1 MTQMQAALRQL
12 SDHGRRIL
20 IAGIAGWFM
29 GLAEE
34 AAVGAGGHYRGVSGI
49 PLAGKISLFLLVAG
63 SIAALGMAW
72 LGQEIVLRKFG
83 ETESELV
90 LRNRHILQQAIQADA
105 DSVGTNV
112 LDWSQW
118 NGLYDYAMGRNAK
131 FASEE
136 LNAVGLDRLKL
147 DAIQVISP
155 DGRLISEIIR
165 TGLTGPDGQLI
176 PDIGNEIRLAV
187 KPETRSV
194 PASGWLNTSIGP
206 LIVVARPILRS
217 DATGP
222 AAGVLIMARH
232 LDPAAL
238 SAGVSVLPSQVFVHG
253 SAYGPLKPDLL
264 PLLAQLENSPDSAAL
279 VLRDTD
285 MSDFRYFRDINGHLA
300 FLLETRMPRTVL
312 TTARETT
319 HQLSIA
325 LLVFGAGIF
334 LLLLVVIRFAVSRP
348 LGQLAGHMQRLR
360 ETGEIR
366 PAANADSG
374 DEIGTLARS
383 FNELLG
389 AQQKA
394 SSELG
399 MLSAAVRH
407 ADEAIVILEQDGCI
421 AWVNPAYERSR
432 NVKNADLLGCKP
444 NDVVEGCDDPAT
456 YLAIWASARAGK
468 TWKGRLRTVVGD
480 GRVVTEDVVVSP
492 VLHAGQTEPGG
503 YVMLMHDVSEQIAL
517 EAQIAQ
523 TQRLE
528 AVEQLAAGVAHEIN
542 TPAHYVD
549 GNVRFLEEAFSALSG
564 LLGKISDQA
573 CAAGDGA
580 LSAADISALLAEAVV
595 DYLKTEVPVA
605 IRQTL
610 EGVGRISSIVQSMK
624 ELTDPAPDFVP
635 ANLNPIIE
643 GAVIAARNEWA
654 DVAEFRMQ
662 LDPQLPWV
670 PCQPEIINQ
679 VVVNM
684 LVNAAQAIAGKGE
697 AAPGH
702 VVVSTCS
709 AGDGVEISISD
720 DGAGMAP
727 SVQARIFD
735 PFYTTRPVGE
745 GTGQG
750 LSTAHSVIRKHGGT
764 IAVDSAPGRGS
775 CFRIHLP
782 LAEGQQASGG
792 YQDPQLLRD
801 TCRLAS

>member
-1 MTQMQAALRQL
+1 MRGERLL
-12 SDHGRRIL
+12 HL
-20 IAGIAGWFM
+20 I
-29 GLAEE
+29 
-34 AAVGAGGHYRGVSGI
+34 H
-49 PLAGKISLFLLVAG
+49 
-63 SIAALGMAW
+63 
-72 LGQEIVLRKFG
+72 
-83 ETESELV
+83 
-90 LRNRHILQQAIQADA
+90 HDA
-105 DSVGTNV
+105 DC
-112 LDWSQW
+112 
-118 NGLYDYAMGRNAK
+118 
-131 FASEE
+131 
-136 LNAVGLDRLKL
+136 
-147 DAIQVISP
+147 DA
-155 DGRLISEIIR
+155 L
-165 TGLTGPDGQLI
+165 
-176 PDIGNEIRLAV
+176 
-187 KPETRSV
+187 
-194 PASGWLNTSIGP
+194 
-206 LIVVARPILRS
+206 
-217 DATGP
+217 
-222 AAGVLIMARH
+222 
-232 LDPAAL
+232 
-238 SAGVSVLPSQVFVHG
+238 G
-253 SAYGPLKPDLL
+253 SAYTLSRVL
-264 PLLAQLENSPDSAAL
+264 P
-279 VLRDTD
+279 
-285 MSDFRYFRDINGHLA
+285 G
-300 FLLETRMPRTVL
+300 
-312 TTARETT
+312 
-319 HQLSIA
+319 
-325 LLVFGAGIF
+325 
-334 LLLLVVIRFAVSRP
+334 
-348 LGQLAGHMQRLR
+348 
-360 ETGEIR
+360 
-366 PAANADSG
+366 
-374 DEIGTLARS
+374 EIGTADGMKTSAADLAGWLEIEPLINPDPQDFEYVIIHDTYLGELLGMPLPPRYALIDHHITGGHRFFKGQNQLQAGAEWHWVQPLES
-383 FNELLG
+383 TCSLLFELLG

-407 ADEAIVILEQDGCI
+407 ADEAIVILQQDGRI

-432 NVKNADLLGCKP
+432 DVKNADLLGCRP
-444 NDVVEGCDDPAT
+444 NDVVKGCDDPAT
-456 YLAIWASARAGK
+456 HLAIWAAARVGK

-528 AVEQLAAGVAHEIN
+528 VVEQLAAGVAHEIN
-542 TPAHYVD
+542 TPAQYVD

-580 LSAADISALLAEAVV
+580 LSAADISALLAEAEV

-670 PCQPEIINQ
+670 PCQPESINQ

-684 LVNAAQAIAGKGE
+684 LANAAQAIAGNRT

-720 DGAGMAP
+720 DGAGMTP
-727 SVQARIFD
+727 FVQARIFD

-750 LSTAHSVIRKHGGT
+750 LSTARSVIRKHGGT

-782 LAEGQQASGG
+782 LADGQLASGG
-792 YQDPQLLRD
+792 DQDSQLLRD
-801 TCRLAS
+801 TRRLAS

>member
-1 MTQMQAALRQL
+1 M
-12 SDHGRRIL
+12 
-20 IAGIAGWFM
+20 AGIAGWLM
-29 GLAEE
+29 ESGTQ
-34 AAVGAGGHYRGVSGI
+34 AAVVAGGHYPDVSGI
-49 PLAGKISLFLLVAG
+49 PLAGKISLFLLIVG

-90 LRNRHILQQAIQADA
+90 LRNRYILQQAIQADA
-105 DSVGTNV
+105 DSVRTIV

-118 NGLYDYAMGRNAK
+118 NGLYDYAVGSNAK

-136 LNAVGLDRLKL
+136 LNAVGLDRLKV
-147 DAIQVISP
+147 DAIQVIGP
-155 DGRLISEIIR
+155 DGRLVSEEIR
-165 TGLTGPDGQLI
+165 AGLSGPDGQPK
-176 PDIGNEIRLAV
+176 PDIGTEIRLAV
-187 KPETRSV
+187 KPDKRSV
-194 PASGWLNTSIGP
+194 PLSGWLNTSIGP
-206 LIVVARPILRS
+206 LIVASRPILRS
-217 DATGP
+217 DGTGP
-222 AAGVLIMARH
+222 AAGILVMARR

-238 SAGVSVLPSQVFVHG
+238 SAALSVLPSQVFVHG
-253 SAYGPLKPDLL
+253 SAYGPIEPALL
-264 PLLAQLENSPDSAAL
+264 SLVAQLENAADSVAL
-279 VLRDTD
+279 VMRDTD

-300 FLLETRMPRTVL
+300 FLLETRMPRTIL
-312 TTARETT
+312 ATARETT
-319 HQLSIA
+319 HQLSVA
-325 LLVFGAGIF
+325 LLIFGAGIF
-334 LLLLVVIRFAVSRP
+334 LLLIVVIRFEVSRP

-374 DEIGTLARS
+374 DEIGALARS
-383 FNELLG
+383 FNELIG
-389 AQQKA
+389 AQKKA

-407 ADEAIVILEQDGCI
+407 ADEAIVILQPDGCI

-432 NVKNADLLGCKP
+432 GVKNADLLGCRP

-456 YLAIWASARAGK
+456 YLAVWAAARAGK
-468 TWKGRLRTVVGD
+468 TWKGRLRTIVGD

-492 VLHAGQTEPGG
+492 VLHAGQAEPGG

-542 TPAHYVD
+542 TPAQYVD
-549 GNVRFLEEAFSALSG
+549 GNVRFLNEAFSALSG

-580 LSAADISALLAEAVV
+580 LFAADISALLAEAEVE
-595 DYLKTEVPVA
+595 YLQTEVPVA

-635 ANLNPIIE
+635 ANLNSIIE
-643 GAVIAARNEWA
+643 GAVSAAQNEWA
-654 DVAEFRMQ
+654 DVAEFHMQ
-662 LDPQLPWV
+662 FDPQLPWV
-670 PCQPEIINQ
+670 PCQPESINQ

-684 LVNAAQAIAGKGE
+684 LANAAQAIAGNRGV
-697 AAPGH
+697 APGH

-720 DGAGMAP
+720 DGVGMLP
-727 SVQARIFD
+727 SVRARIFD

-782 LAEGQQASGG
+782 LADGQPASGG
-792 YQDPQLLRD
+792 YQDSQLLRD